1 MVLNGVISQVS
12 SRDNMGE
19 VAVVLVTGLFTFGE
33 MHFEEAAMLSSELME
48 RVKSFDDTGS
58 FGPAASHSGGQCY
71 DRNAT
76 VAECIATE

>member
-1 MVLNGVISQVS
+1 MLLNRLIGEVTGC
-12 SRDNMGE
+12 DDMGE
-19 VAVVLVTGLFTFGE
+19 VAVVLVTCLFTFGE

-71 DRNAT
+71 DRDAT
-76 VAECIATE
+76 VAECFATE

>member
-33 MHFEEAAMLSSELME
+33 MHFEEATMLSSEFLNGFL
-48 RVKSFDDTGS
+48 S
-58 FGPAASHSGGQCY
+58 
-71 DRNAT
+71 N
-76 VAECIATE
+76 